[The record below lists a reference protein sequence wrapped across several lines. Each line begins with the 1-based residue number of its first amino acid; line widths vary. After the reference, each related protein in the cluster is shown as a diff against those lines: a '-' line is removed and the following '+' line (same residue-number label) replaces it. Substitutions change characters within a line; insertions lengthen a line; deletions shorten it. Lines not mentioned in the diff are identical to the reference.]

1 MQINDSEGNQFRI
14 QMHEA
19 IMMHSEILSKL
30 SIRTLATLRMSNVVV
45 TNEMGND
52 KMNEFLTAL
61 NNKITEDMIWI
72 ECANI

>member
-1 MQINDSEGNQFRI
+1 
-14 QMHEA
+14 
-19 IMMHSEILSKL
+19 MMHSEILSKL

-61 NNKITEDMIWI
+61 NDKITEDMIWI